1 MHGASVSR
9 RHRDRI
15 PNPGYDPKTP
25 KDAAFFGFRQKFW
38 LFVTAE
44 CGWRWQVSGEAGGER
59 LAADISKSPDP
70 FVTVQKC
77 KTDGGKALSLEGI
90 RVISEQP
97 KRKPNLATQR
107 LCEKRP
113 RTASLQHPQYRV
125 CPPVCPPTLSMS
137 TIPKSTITPVPS
149 SSCPSSLRV
158 KPPRARDA
166 GAVGTGAAASGR
178 LRSRFI
184 ASLRNDTR
192 RVPSEWPESAPRQ
205 NTGRLDRC
213 TLALTDANF

>member
-1 MHGASVSR
+1 LGRGGLGRGGLGTGHLLV
-9 RHRDRI
+9 
-15 PNPGYDPKTP
+15 
-25 KDAAFFGFRQKFW
+25 AAFAQCATF
-38 LFVTAE
+38 L
-44 CGWRWQVSGEAGGER
+44 R
-59 LAADISKSPDP
+59 LLIPQAQ
-70 FVTVQKC
+70 TQ
-77 KTDGGKALSLEGI
+77 LSD
-90 RVISEQP
+90 
-97 KRKPNLATQR
+97 LATLR
-107 LCEKRP
+107 LCEKPP

-125 CPPVCPPTLSMS
+125 CPPTLSIS